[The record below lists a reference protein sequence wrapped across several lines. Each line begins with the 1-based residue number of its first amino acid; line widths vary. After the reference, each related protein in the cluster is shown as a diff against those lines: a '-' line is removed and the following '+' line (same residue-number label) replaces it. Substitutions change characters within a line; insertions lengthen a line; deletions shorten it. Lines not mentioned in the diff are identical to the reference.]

1 MKENI
6 EDYKKDGIINLDEYF
21 LNNPSNF
28 TYPYYITGYD
38 EKNFWTRVGRDDKE
52 KFIYVKP
59 RESKYLDNDYNIY
72 SELLYEELMKQVGI
86 KCVDFDIANYDGNLA
101 TISDNM
107 LENYSYD
114 QFIVSASELLE
125 SRKYSSIG
133 NDYDIEDLFDT
144 IHEYCIAENLD
155 EKVGEKCIEDIQKV
169 CIADVFTL
177 STNRKATDLDFIV
190 GLNDNGEESIELA
203 PLCHNTYCL
212 GSNFSKDEVYD
223 MLENEDMLA
232 DRANICYFDAGVPDY
247 KRDYDYPYWEDT
259 LYYLID
265 ESEENLAFAKKCAE
279 KMNIDEAIK
288 KVEKKIQN
296 KIPSEYKDF
305 ARIIWDNRLQNICEC
320 LGLDYYKIMDNKYYE
335 NEMEE
340 IQCQ

>member
-1 MKENI
+1 MKEISKQTGITYTMVKNI
-6 EDYKKDGIINLDEYF
+6 L
-21 LNNPSNF
+21 
-28 TYPYYITGYD
+28 
-38 EKNFWTRVGRDDKE
+38 
-52 KFIYVKP
+52 
-59 RESKYLDNDYNIY
+59 
-72 SELLYEELMKQVGI
+72 
-86 KCVDFDIANYDGNLA
+86 
-101 TISDNM
+101 
-107 LENYSYD
+107 
-114 QFIVSASELLE
+114 
-125 SRKYSSIG
+125 
-133 NDYDIEDLFDT
+133 
-144 IHEYCIAENLD
+144 
-155 EKVGEKCIEDIQKV
+155 
-169 CIADVFTL
+169 
-177 STNRKATDLDFIV
+177 NRKAHLDISK
-190 GLNDNGEESIELA
+190 NYKI
-203 PLCHNTYCL
+203 
-212 GSNFSKDEVYD
+212 SNFSKYEVYD